1 MYCLKCGGWLERQ
14 HEDSKEDWA
23 EEYYNCRVCG
33 TDHTKRVDYQSQSSL
48 IANNELYIEY

>member
-23 EEYYNCRVCG
+23 EEYYNCRVCD
-33 TDHTKRVDYQSQSSL
+33 TDHTKRVDYQTESSL